1 MHMLLGEI
9 SIVPLKYNVFNNAA
23 SWPYIL
29 RVINNWFA
37 ISAVPQY
44 LFWYSLGAIIFGVI
58 KRFTETKVDKQHL
71 FYFIG
76 STSGI
81 ISVILFF
88 NRITEF
94 ESINKIIYRNNGILE
109 SYRICCSLVI
119 LCFVFFISKLLE
131 ESSCL
136 NNIGK
141 SSMSFMGLEYIT
153 HSYFALTFLP
163 MINLGIPNINSTMC
177 VVTVTI
183 IQMMIN
189 QWISNRI
196 NRFLPVLNGDW

>member
-1 MHMLLGEI
+1 MFLSIITNPSSMQPNYWFFSAFIAVGLVYYLLYKITCSPILIFTFSAIMHMLLGEI

-141 SSMSFMGLEYIT
+141 SSMSFMGLEYVIL
-153 HSYFALTFLP
+153 H
-163 MINLGIPNINSTMC
+163 
-177 VVTVTI
+177 
-183 IQMMIN
+183 
-189 QWISNRI
+189 
-196 NRFLPVLNGDW
+196 